1 MLALHQPGLQTTLC
15 PMVEEGEGGHE
26 RRWLDQASTRPWYP
40 GPQGEE
46 GGWVVKAG
54 DQGPPAL
61 PQPC

>member
-1 MLALHQPGLQTTLC
+1 MRGEMAGPGPLRAL
-15 PMVEEGEGGHE
+15 V
-26 RRWLDQASTRPWYP
+26 P

-46 GGWVVKAG
+46 GGGGAKAG